1 MSYKTILFYSSLFVF
16 FVSLVIGLVFAIIYI
31 LKPEAL
37 KKLKVTNLLNEGT
50 TAIVDEKPPPP
61 SYNGEYYDY
70 SKLNIQPKISFA
82 PPIIIDV
89 PPIIKGSVISTTL
102 ASDEY
107 NKNYRIFSGTDVAT
121 VITSDMMVKK
131 YNELKPKVL
140 EDLGTNDNIFEWK
153 NDDKCYIPLNYIPEI
168 NNYRRSNK
176 DGTILDSYI
185 VLGECNKNNAKYKI
199 INGYI
204 QHIDTNK
211 YLRPVSGLDNPLEYD
226 TLILSNL
233 AHEEITM
240 KDEENKDQKL
250 TFPTVFIKN
259 KDEIEK
265 MQFYYNNDKLI
276 HKSSDYCVAPLCS
289 SNKTISYDCNSKI
302 ALSLVDCEKLPK

>member
-37 KKLKVTNLLNEGT
+37 KKLKVTTLINKLPVEET
-50 TAIVDEKPPPP
+50 PPPP
-61 SYNGEYYDY
+61 SNNGQYYDY
-70 SKLNIQPKISFA
+70 SKSNIQPKISFA
-82 PPIIIDV
+82 PPIIINV

-107 NKNYRIFSGTDVAT
+107 NKNYRLFSGTDKAT
-121 VITSDMMVKK
+121 VITQDMIGPK
-131 YNELKPKVL
+131 YSELKPKAL

-153 NDDKCYIPLNYIPEI
+153 NGDECYIPLNYVPEI
-168 NNYRRSNK
+168 NDYKRNRN
-176 DGTILDSYI
+176 GTISDSYI
-185 VLGECNKNNAKYKI
+185 VLGACNKNNAKYKI

-233 AHEEITM
+233 MHEEITM

-250 TFPTVFIKN
+250 TFPTVFIQN
-259 KDEIEK
+259 KAEIEK
-265 MQFYYNNDKLI
+265 MQFFYENGKLI
-276 HKSSDYCVAPLCS
+276 HKSSDYCVAPLCL
-289 SNKTISYDCNSKI
+289 SNNTISYNCDNKLV
-302 ALSLVDCEKLPK
+302 LSLVDCEKLPDK